1 MLEVAFSKTAVRT
14 LEKIRTPSRG
24 RIVSAILA
32 YAADP
37 SARHNVTV
45 LKETDYKRLRVGAYR
60 VIFKIIEGD
69 EAETMAIAFVG
80 HRKDIYRRLK

>member
-1 MLEVAFSKTAVRT
+1 MLEVAFSKTAIKA
-14 LEKIRTPSRG
+14 LEKIRNPSRG
-24 RIVSAILA
+24 RIVTAILA

-45 LKETDYKRLRVGAYR
+45 LKGTDTMRLRVGVYR
-60 VIFKIIEGD
+60 VIFRIIED
-69 EAETMAIAFVG
+69 NDTETMAILFAG